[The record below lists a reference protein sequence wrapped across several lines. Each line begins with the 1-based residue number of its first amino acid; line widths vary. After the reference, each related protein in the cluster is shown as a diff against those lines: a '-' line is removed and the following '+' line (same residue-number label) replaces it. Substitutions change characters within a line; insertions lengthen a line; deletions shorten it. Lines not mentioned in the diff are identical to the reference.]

1 MNIYVDIDETICYVK
16 GDKNIAR
23 DYSDALPIEENIEAI
38 NSFYEEGHT
47 IVY

>member
-23 DYSDALPIEENIEAI
+23 DYSSAIPLTENITAI
-38 NSFYEEGHT
+38 NKRPEIKRPT
-47 IVY
+47 